1 MAKNKIII
9 IGGGASGL
17 VAAIVAARNGAKV
30 TILERKERIG
40 KKILATGNGRCNL
53 TNLKCVS
60 DAFHGGSEEFINNIL
75 KQFNTE
81 DTLAFF
87 SELGI
92 YPIELE
98 NGKIYPN
105 SLQAGSIVDVL
116 RMEIDRLKIKLECNE
131 EVMEIEQKN
140 NFVVHTKNDNKYYG
154 NRIII
159 STGGKS
165 SPDLG
170 SNGSGFTLAKSLG
183 HKIVKPIPSLVQ
195 MKSNAGFLKQLKGV
209 KVNGLAKIIEDNK
222 ILREEYGEILF
233 TDYGISGPPILQLSR
248 IASTLIHDNINVTVD
263 IDFFRDMTNE
273 QLDKM
278 LMDRLTSM
286 SNRTIQDNFIGLIN
300 KRLINVI
307 IKVSGIQLNKKSGD
321 ITREERARLVN
332 SLKKFTLNITG
343 TNQWN
348 QSQVTAGGI
357 STSEIDNH
365 TLESKLV
372 ENIFLAGEIIDVDGD
387 CGGYNLQ
394 WAWSTGFIAGMNASK

>member
-1 MAKNKIII
+1 MAKNKIIV

-17 VAAIVAARNGAKV
+17 VAAIIASRNGAKV
-30 TILERKERIG
+30 TILERKDRIG

-53 TNLKCVS
+53 TNLKCSS
-60 DAFHGGSEEFINNIL
+60 DAFHGGSEQFITEVL
-75 KQFNTE
+75 KQFDID

-98 NGKIYPN
+98 NGKVYPN
-105 SLQAGSIVDVL
+105 SLQAGSVLDVL
-116 RMEIDRLKIKLECNE
+116 RMEIERLKIRIECNE
-131 EVMEIEQKN
+131 EVTKIEQKN
-140 NFVVHTKNDNKYYG
+140 NFVVHTKNNKYYG
-154 NRIII
+154 NRIIMAA
-159 STGGKS
+159 GGKS

-170 SNGSGFTLAKSLG
+170 SNGSGYTIAKSLG
-183 HKIVKPIPSLVQ
+183 HKIVEPIPSLVQ
-195 MKSNAGFLKQLKGV
+195 LKSNADFLKQLKGV
-209 KVNGLAKIIEDNK
+209 KVNGLAKIMEDNK

-248 IASTLIHDNINVTVD
+248 IASALTHKNKKVTVE
-263 IDFFRDMTNE
+263 IDFFKE
-273 QLDKM
+273 FSIEELDKM
-278 LMDRLTSM
+278 LTDRLTSM
-286 SNRTIQDNFIGLIN
+286 PNRTIQDNFIGLIN

-307 IKVSGIQLNKKSGD
+307 IKVSGIQLNKKSAD
-321 ITREERARLVN
+321 ITRDERARLVD
-332 SLKKFTLNITG
+332 SLKKFTLLITG

-357 STSEIDNH
+357 SISEIDNR

-372 ENIFLAGEIIDVDGD
+372 ENIFLSGEIIDVDGD